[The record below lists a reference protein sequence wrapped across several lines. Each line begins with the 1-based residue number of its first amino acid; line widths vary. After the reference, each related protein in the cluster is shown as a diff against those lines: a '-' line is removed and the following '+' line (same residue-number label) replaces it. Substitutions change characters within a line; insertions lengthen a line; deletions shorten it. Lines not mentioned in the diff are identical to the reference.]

1 MKKQLN
7 KISKTSALL
16 DKRGW
21 AEANAGNISLRIGN
35 ISNNYYKK
43 YQLGELQNFQKT
55 FTHLS
60 NQVIIVTGAGTRMRD
75 VKRKPERYL
84 FILKI
89 NEAGNMFQQIIS
101 NKTNKN
107 LKPTSELISHLY
119 IHNMLLANKREERS
133 RF

>member
-43 YQLGELQNFQKT
+43 YQLGELQNFQKN
-55 FTHLS
+55 FYPS
-60 NQVIIVTGAGTRMRD
+60 
-75 VKRKPERYL
+75 
-84 FILKI
+84 F
-89 NEAGNMFQQIIS
+89 
-101 NKTNKN
+101 
-107 LKPTSELISHLY
+107 
-119 IHNMLLANKREERS
+119 
-133 RF
+133 